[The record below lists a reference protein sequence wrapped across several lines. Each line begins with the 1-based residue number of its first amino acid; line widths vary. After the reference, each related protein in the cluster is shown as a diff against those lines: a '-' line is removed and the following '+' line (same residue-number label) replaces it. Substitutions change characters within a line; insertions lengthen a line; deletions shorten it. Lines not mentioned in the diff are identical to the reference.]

1 MPALDDT
8 GAGNGPAVTAVRG
21 PLVRFPADPFRTGSG
36 EALRYVSDG
45 LLICADGRVT
55 AAGEHAALRHRLP
68 AGVIPV
74 HHPDQVIVPGFVDA
88 HVHGVQ
94 TDVMTAFGADL
105 TGWLERRAFPEEE
118 RFADAGYAREAA
130 AVLCDQLLRNG
141 TTTAL
146 VFGSVH
152 PGSADALFAEA
163 ARRNL
168 RIACGKVL
176 MDRNAPDA
184 LLDTADSGYEESKA
198 LLGRWHGKGRAQYA
212 ITPRFAPSSTPA
224 QLEAAAALWHEHPGT
239 LLHTHVSETPDEV
252 TWARSLFPGRAGY
265 LDIYDHYGLLGP
277 GAVLAHGVHLS
288 PAERDRCAATGTAL
302 AHCPGSNLALGSGL
316 FPARETAGG
325 PRPVTVGLGTDVGA
339 GPTFS
344 MLSTVYDA
352 YRVAAVCGAPID
364 TAQAYHLATR
374 GGAAALG
381 LADTVGSLTP
391 GQEADFAVLDPRATP
406 LLARRTARAEDIE
419 ELLLVLAAMGDDR
432 AVRATYVAGRLA
444 HDRDAA
450 PAGRDGGDP

>member
-1 MPALDDT
+1 MTTVDAQ
-8 GAGNGPAVTAVRG
+8 GAADGPTVTAVRG
-21 PLVRFPADPFRTGSG
+21 PLVRILADPFRAGS
-36 EALRYVSDG
+36 EEVLKYTADA

-68 AGVIPV
+68 AGVTPV
-74 HHPDQVIVPGFVDA
+74 HYPDHVIVPGFVDA

-94 TDVMTAFGADL
+94 TAVMPASGADL
-105 TGWLERRAFPEEE
+105 AGWLEQRAFPEEE

-130 AVLCDQLLRNG
+130 AVFCDQLLRNG

-152 PGSADALFAEA
+152 PGSADALFEAA

-184 LLDTADSGYEESKA
+184 LLDTADGGYAESKA
-198 LLGRWHGKGRAQYA
+198 LLDRWHGKGRARYA
-212 ITPRFAPSSTPA
+212 GTPRFAPSCSPA
-224 QLEAAAALWHEHPGT
+224 QLEAAAALWHAHPGT

-252 TWARSLFPGRAGY
+252 EWARSLFPGRAGY

-316 FPARETAGG
+316 FPARETAGA

-344 MLSTVYDA
+344 MLSTVYEA
-352 YRVAAVCGAPID
+352 YRVAAMCGAPID
-364 TAQAYHLATR
+364 IVQAYHLATR

-381 LADTVGSLTP
+381 LADTVGSLAP

-406 LLARRTARAEDIE
+406 LLARRAARAEDIE
-419 ELLLVLAAMGDDR
+419 ELLLVLAALGDDR

-444 HDRDAA
+444 HDRDTA
-450 PAGRDGGDP
+450 PAGGNGCDP

>member
-1 MPALDDT
+1 MTTAT
-8 GAGNGPAVTAVRG
+8 GADAGTGPAVTAVRG
-21 PLVRFPADPFRTGSG
+21 PLVRFPADPFRTGRD
-36 EALRYVSDG
+36 EAFAYAPDG
-45 LLICADGRVT
+45 LLICADGRIT
-55 AAGEHAALRHRLP
+55 AAGEYAELRHLLP
-68 AGVIPV
+68 AGITPA
-74 HHPDQVIVPGFVDA
+74 HYPDHVVLPGFVDT
-88 HVHGVQ
+88 HVHCVQ
-94 TDVMTAFGADL
+94 TDVMAAFGADL
-105 TGWLERRAFPEEE
+105 MGWLERRAFPEEE
-118 RFADAGYAREAA
+118 RFADGRYARAAA
-130 AVLCDQLLRNG
+130 AVFCDALLRNG

-152 PGSADALFAEA
+152 PQSADALFEEA

-176 MDRNAPDA
+176 MDRNAPAA
-184 LLDTADSGYEESKA
+184 LLDTAQRGYEESKT
-198 LLGRWHGKGRAQYA
+198 LLTRWHGKGRAQYA
-212 ITPRFAPSSTPA
+212 ITPRFAPSSTPE
-224 QLEAAAALWHEHPGT
+224 QLEAAAALWREHPGA

-252 TWARSLFPGRAGY
+252 DWARSLFPDRAGY

-325 PRPVTVGLGTDVGA
+325 PHPVTIGLGTDVGA

-344 MLSTVYDA
+344 MLSTVYEA
-352 YRVAAVCGAPID
+352 YKTAALCGAPID
-364 TAQAYHLATR
+364 AVQAYYLATR

-381 LADTVGSLTP
+381 LADTVGSLAP
-391 GQEADFAVLDPRATP
+391 GQEADFVVLDPRATP
-406 LLARRTARAEDIE
+406 LLARRAARAEDIE
-419 ELLLVLAAMGDDR
+419 ELLFVLAAMGDDR
-432 AVRATYVAGRLA
+432 AVRATYVAGRRA

-450 PAGRDGGDP
+450 PAGRGAGGP

>member
-1 MPALDDT
+1 MTTADDT
-8 GAGNGPAVTAVRG
+8 RARTGENTTAVRG
-21 PLVRFPADPFRTGSG
+21 PLVRFLDDPFRTGRD
-36 EALRYVSDG
+36 AAFTYTPDA
-45 LLICADGRVT
+45 LLICTDGRIT
-55 AAGEHAALRHRLP
+55 AVGDHAALRHRLP
-68 AGVIPV
+68 AGVTPA
-74 HHPDQVIVPGFVDA
+74 HYPDHVVVPGFVDT

-94 TDVMTAFGADL
+94 TDVMAATGADL

-118 RFADAGYAREAA
+118 RFADGRYAREAA
-130 AVLCDQLLRNG
+130 AAFCDQLLRNG

-152 PGSADALFAEA
+152 PGSADALFEAA

-168 RIACGKVL
+168 RIVCGKVL

-184 LLDTADSGYEESKA
+184 LLDTAQSGYEESKA
-198 LLGRWHGKGRAQYA
+198 LLERWHGKGRARYA
-212 ITPRFAPSSTPA
+212 ITPRFAPSSTPE
-224 QLEAAAALWHEHPGT
+224 QLEAAAALWREHPGA
-239 LLHTHVSETPDEV
+239 LLHTHVSETPDEAE
-252 TWARSLFPGRAGY
+252 WARSLFPGRAGY

-316 FPARETAGG
+316 FPLRETAGG

-344 MLSTVYDA
+344 MLSTLYEA
-352 YRVAAVCGAPID
+352 YKVAAVRGAPVD
-364 TAQAYHLATR
+364 TVQAYHLATR

-381 LADTVGSLTP
+381 LADTVGSLAP

-406 LLARRTARAEDIE
+406 LLARRAARTEDIE
-419 ELLLVLAAMGDDR
+419 ELLFVLAAMGDDR
-432 AVRATYVAGRLA
+432 VVRATYVAGRLA
-444 HDRDAA
+444 HDRDTA
-450 PAGRDGGDP
+450 PAGRGEGAP

>member
-1 MPALDDT
+1 MTIADDA
-8 GAGNGPAVTAVRG
+8 GAGTGPAVTAVRG
-21 PLVRFPADPFRTGSG
+21 PLVRFLDDPFRTGSA
-36 EALRYVSDG
+36 EAFRYTPDA
-45 LLICADGRVT
+45 LLLCADGRIT
-55 AAGEHAALRHRLP
+55 AAGEYAALRHRLP
-68 AGVIPV
+68 PGVT
-74 HHPDQVIVPGFVDA
+74 PDHYPDHVIVPGFVDT

-94 TDVMTAFGADL
+94 TDVMAAFGADL
-105 TGWLERRAFPEEE
+105 TSWLEERAFPEEE
-118 RFADAGYAREAA
+118 RFADDRYARAAA
-130 AVLCDQLLRNG
+130 AVFCDQLLRHG

-152 PGSADALFAEA
+152 PGSADALFEAA
-163 ARRNL
+163 ARRDL

-184 LLDTADSGYEESKA
+184 LRDTAQRGYEESRA
-198 LLGRWHGKGRAQYA
+198 LLDRWHGKGRAQYA
-212 ITPRFAPSSTPA
+212 VTPRFAPSSTPE
-224 QLEAAAALWHEHPGT
+224 QLEAAAALWREHPGT

-252 TWARSLFPGRAGY
+252 AWARSLFPERAGY
-265 LDIYDHYGLLGP
+265 LDVYDHYGLLGP

-316 FPARETAGG
+316 FPLRETAGG
-325 PRPVTVGLGTDVGA
+325 PRPVTTGLGTDVGA

-344 MLSTVYDA
+344 MLSTLYAA
-352 YRVAAVCGAPID
+352 YQVAAVCGAPVDIV
-364 TAQAYHLATR
+364 QAYYLATR

-381 LADTVGSLTP
+381 LADTVGSLVP

-406 LLARRTARAEDIE
+406 LLARRAARAEDIE
-419 ELLLVLAAMGDDR
+419 ELLFVLAALGDDR
-432 AVRATYVAGRLA
+432 TVRATYAAGRLV

-450 PAGRDGGDP
+450 PAGGNGAA